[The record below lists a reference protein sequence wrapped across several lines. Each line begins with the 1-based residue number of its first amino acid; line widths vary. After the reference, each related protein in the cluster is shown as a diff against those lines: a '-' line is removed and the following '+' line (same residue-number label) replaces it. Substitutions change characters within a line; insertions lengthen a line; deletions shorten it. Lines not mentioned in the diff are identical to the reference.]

1 MRQLHLASWC
11 KAAAFMAVGMMFN
24 SSCKEEDKVLPD
36 YTGTWVTVE
45 TIASGGK
52 YVQVKDIRTFTETG
66 FTELVQKQ
74 LSSDQWIDYV
84 SVKGTLS
91 VYGDMMNVTVT
102 EMGASS
108 YSMVTNLP
116 TGVITFYKKGTSEFD
131 VLISQLDQPKTFES
145 KFSVSGNKMIIQTDL
160 NSDGDYLD
168 EMETSVYT
176 KQ

>member
-1 MRQLHLASWC
+1 MRQLKLKSWG
-11 KAAAFMAVGMMFN
+11 KVVAIMAVGMVFI
-24 SSCKEEDKVLPD
+24 SSCKDDEPVLPD
-36 YTGTWVTVE
+36 YAGTWVTVE
-45 TIASGGK
+45 TVASNGK
-52 YVQVKDIRTFTETG
+52 YVQVKDIRTFTETSY
-66 FTELVQKQ
+66 TELVQKQ
-74 LSSDQWIDYV
+74 LSDNNWIDYV

-91 VYGDMMNVTVT
+91 VFGDMMTVTVT

-116 TGVITFYKKGTSEFD
+116 TGVITYYKKGTSEFD
-131 VLISQLDQPKTFES
+131 VLVSQMDQPKTFES

>member
-1 MRQLHLASWC
+1 MRQLRLKSWS
-11 KAAAFMAVGMMFN
+11 KAAAFVAVGMVFI
-24 SSCKEEDKVLPD
+24 SSCKKDDPVLPD
-36 YTGTWVTVE
+36 YAGTWVTVE
-45 TIASGGK
+45 TVASNGK
-52 YVQVKDIRTFTETG
+52 YVQVKDIRTFTQTS

-74 LSSDQWIDYV
+74 LTSDTWTDYA

-91 VYGDMMNVTVT
+91 VYGDVMNVTVT

-116 TGVITFYKKGTSEFD
+116 TGVISYYKKGTSEFD
-131 VLISQLDQPKTFES
+131 VLIAQMDQPKTFES